1 MCDRCFDQI
10 CLGQTFEGS
19 KKLKQSLLNDFINIV
34 NETKRKPSKLWVD
47 QGREFCNS
55 PMQKWL
61 NDNILIYSTHNEGK
75 SIIADRF
82 IRTLKAKIYKKN
94 DS

>member
-34 NETKRKPSKLWVD
+34 NETKRKPNKLWVD
-47 QGREFCNS
+47 QG
-55 PMQKWL
+55 
-61 NDNILIYSTHNEGK
+61 
-75 SIIADRF
+75 
-82 IRTLKAKIYKKN
+82 
-94 DS
+94 